1 MDPAKVLETI
11 CELFLE
17 SEIVFE
23 GACNDV
29 KERIKKGE
37 YTWVARFFIY
47 RLILEVN
54 ESSIY
59 NGIRKDIIGSA
70 ILMLISI
77 DINGFDDPFIIEQYI
92 NLMNRFF
99 RYVSEYR
106 LDLRTNKEK
115 YESIKAKLMELS
127 MLTKE

>member
-1 MDPAKVLETI
+1 MDPVKVLETT
-11 CELFLE
+11 CDLFLE
-17 SEIVFE
+17 SEILFE
-23 GACNDV
+23 GVYNDI

-37 YTWVARFFIY
+37 YTWAARFFIY

-59 NGIRKDIIGSA
+59 NEIRKDIIGSA
-70 ILMLISI
+70 IFMLISI

-92 NLMNRFF
+92 NLMNKFF

-106 LDLRTNKEK
+106 LDLRINKEK
-115 YESIKAKLMELS
+115 YEFIKTKLMELS
-127 MLTKE
+127 MLIEE

>member
-1 MDPAKVLETI
+1 MDLTKVLKII

-23 GACNDV
+23 GACNDIQ
-29 KERIKKGE
+29 ERLKKGE

-54 ESSIY
+54 ESRIY
-59 NGIRKDIIGSA
+59 DGIRKDIIGSA
-70 ILMLISI
+70 IFMLISI

-99 RYVSEYR
+99 KYVLEYK
-106 LDLRTNKEK
+106 LNLRTNKEK
-115 YESIKAKLMELS
+115 YESIKAKLGELS
-127 MLTKE
+127 MLIEE

>member
-1 MDPAKVLETI
+1 MDPVKVLETT

-23 GACNDV
+23 GACNDI

-37 YTWVARFFIY
+37 YTWAAKFFIY

-54 ESSIY
+54 ECPIY
-59 NGIRKDIIGSA
+59 NEIRKDIVRSA
-70 ILMLISI
+70 IFMLISI
-77 DINGFDDPFIIEQYI
+77 DINGFDDLFIIEQYI

-99 RYVSEYR
+99 KYVSEYK
-106 LDLRTNKEK
+106 LNLRTNKEK
-115 YESIKAKLMELS
+115 YESIKAKLVELS
-127 MLTKE
+127 MLTEE